1 MSELVRALRPDEWEA
16 FRLARLVAAEWQ
28 PYLMHAMFAV
38 QPVAAPGLG
47 TFAVDGEWRL
57 YLDPARLVGPD
68 RWLTPLAAGVL
79 LHEIGHLIRDH
90 AGRAAQL
97 PLPRHRLAWNLA
109 GDAEINDDLI
119 AASVPLPVGV
129 VTPDALGCE
138 DGDLAEVYYRALT
151 ARRDLPDDGGDG
163 CGSGSG
169 CAAVRGE
176 LPAGVGLGEGVGV
189 PVDPAAGDMVRRRVA
204 AAVREALEGVGRG
217 SVPAGMARWAQGVL
231 APPVIGW
238 DRLLASAIRRG
249 IGDRAGRVNYT
260 YRRPSRRQV
269 PGIVR
274 PAMRAPLVRV
284 SVVVDTSGSMSQSDL
299 DAAMGEVGGVLRS
312 SGVARDGLRLVSC
325 DAAAATSRRV
335 RQVSSVELV
344 GGGGTDMRVGIAA
357 AESDR
362 PAPDVVIVLTDG
374 DTPWPDAPGRA
385 HLICAVIS
393 RQEPDDTPEWATTV
407 HIPVGRLAA

>member
-1 MSELVRALRPDEWEA
+1 MSGQTRALLPGEVEA

-28 PYLMHAMFAV
+28 PYLMHALFAT

-47 TFAVDGEWRL
+47 TFAVDRGWRL
-57 YLDPARLVGPD
+57 YLDPARLVGDGHWP
-68 RWLTPLAAGVL
+68 TPLAAGVL
-79 LHEIGHLIRDH
+79 LHEVGHLIRDH
-90 AGRAAQL
+90 AGRADQL
-97 PLPRHRLAWNLA
+97 PIPHHHLAWNLA

-119 AASVPLPVGV
+119 AAAVPLPEGL
-129 VTPDALGCE
+129 VTPAALGCE
-138 DGDLAEVYYRALT
+138 DGDLAETYYRAV
-151 ARRDLPDDGGDG
+151 ASRADLPDDGGDG

-169 CAAVRGE
+169 CGAVRGE
-176 LPAGVGLGEGVGV
+176 LPAGVGLGEGLAL
-189 PVDPAAGDMVRRRVA
+189 PVDAADADMVRRRVA
-204 AAVREALEGVGRG
+204 TAINDSLGGAGRG
-217 SVPAGMARWAQGVL
+217 IVPAGMARWAQGVL
-231 APPVIGW
+231 APPVVGW
-238 DRLLASAIRRG
+238 DRLLAAAIRRG
-249 IGDRAGRVNYT
+249 IGDQAGRVNYS

-284 SVVVDTSGSMSQSDL
+284 SVVVDTSGSMSQADL
-299 DAAMGEVGGVLRS
+299 DAALAEVGGVLRS
-312 SGVARDGLRLVSC
+312 AALARDGLRLVSC

-357 AESDR
+357 AEADR

-374 DTPWPDAPGRA
+374 DTPWPEAPGRA

-393 RQEPDDTPEWATTV
+393 RREPRDTPSWATTV
-407 HIPVGRLAA
+407 HIPVGAAA